1 MGQQNPL
8 VLQAPAILKTIVTP
22 PAQIVTKLVVAQG
35 PAGVP
40 GQDSTNFTGDPL
52 AYYILAKS

>member
-8 VLQAPAILKTIVTP
+8 VLQAPAILKTILTP
-22 PAQIVTKLVVAQG
+22 PAQMVTKLAVSQG
-35 PAGVP
+35 PAGAP
-40 GQDSTNFTGDPL
+40 GQDATNFTGDPL